1 MDVLTPEQRSY
12 NMASIRGSDTKPEMA
27 LRKQLFAMGFRY
39 RCNYRVGAYKVD
51 IAFPSQKVAVMVDGC
66 FWHCCPR
73 CFRMPETNVHYW
85 RKKFRENRLR
95 DKRAT
100 KVLEKQGWTVLR
112 FWEHEVLA
120 CPEIAGKRLLKMLS
134 NVFIYKCSCK
144 TAKN

>member
-39 RCNYRVGAYKVD
+39 RCNHQVGAYKID

-73 CFRMPETNVHYW
+73 CFRMPETNVAYW
-85 RKKFRENRLR
+85 RTKFKENRAR
-95 DKRAT
+95 DRRAN
-100 KVLEKQGWTVLR
+100 KALDGAGWQVLR
-112 FWEHEVLA
+112 FWEHDFKEGARTSAIVVSRTIL
-120 CPEIAGKRLLKMLS
+120 KRKGLKR
-134 NVFIYKCSCK
+134 VQK
-144 TAKN
+144 T